1 MADFETAERQDRPTA
16 IKKLVTRLLASP
28 QYGEKWARHWLDAA
42 RYSDSNG
49 YEKDLPREQWA
60 WRDWVI
66 RAFNADMPYDQFV
79 TEQLAGDL
87 LPQPSQDQ
95 IVATGFLRNSMV
107 NEEGAIVPEQF
118 RMDEMFDRMD
128 CLGKA
133 TLGISLQCAQCHSHK
148 FDPISHEEYFGI
160 FAYFNNAYEAQS
172 WVYTPGEQKQVAQV
186 KATAREAE
194 ERLKRSRPG
203 WPKEIADW
211 ETGLK
216 AGKLAW
222 TP

>member
-1 MADFETAERQDRPTA
+1 M
-16 IKKLVTRLLASP
+16 
-28 QYGEKWARHWLDAA
+28 
-42 RYSDSNG
+42 
-49 YEKDLPREQWA
+49 
-60 WRDWVI
+60 I